1 MPNELY
7 CSIIGMTNGTIQTN
21 ILLTGDAKDSPIG
34 VCAEQKA
41 VEVFKELCSLM
52 SDELRDTIKS
62 GKSIFDI
69 ETLSNMFE
77 EGLLESHCG
86 VKVYITWPRV
96 IKVA

>member
-1 MPNELY
+1 MSNELY

-41 VEVFKELCSLM
+41 VEVFDDLCSLM
-52 SDELRDTIKS
+52 NGNSNM
-62 GKSIFDI
+62 DI
-69 ETLSNMFE
+69 QTLSNMFE

-86 VKVYITWPRV
+86 VKVYINWPRV